1 MSKKQTMKDRQY
13 MERPYEKL
21 EQQGARS
28 LSDAELIA
36 ILLQSGLAGA
46 TAVEIANQLL
56 SSLNGLSGVYE
67 ASIEEICQIKGIGRV
82 RAIRLKAAFEI
93 GNRHLNSRRE
103 EIRPA
108 LRRPDD
114 IVQLMEPE
122 LRYLNREEFHIILLD
137 IRQRMIRKIKISR
150 GGLAAAVIFPRD
162 IFREAVKA
170 NAAAVILVH
179 NHPSGDAEP
188 SPADLESTR
197 KLMEIGQMMGVPV
210 VDHLIVGA
218 QGSISMKERGLI

>member
-56 SSLNGLSGVYE
+56 SNLNGLSGVYE